1 MMNPF
6 MRYTLARLGI
16 FVAVAATLFFLPIPI
31 DPLLRLMIALLVSA
45 VLSYFV
51 LGKLRN
57 QVGEQ
62 VATVAQRRS
71 ARKERLRSALA
82 GDDVRDDATDH

>member
-1 MMNPF
+1 MSPF
-6 MRYTLARLGI
+6 MKYTLARLGI
-16 FVAVAATLFFLPIPI
+16 FVAVAAALFFLPVPI
-31 DPLLRLMIALLVSA
+31 DPLLRLLIALLISA

-62 VATVAQRRS
+62 VAGVVQRRS
-71 ARKERLRSALA
+71 ERKERLRSALA

>member
-1 MMNPF
+1 MSPF
-6 MRYTLARLGI
+6 MKYTLARLGI
-16 FVAVAATLFFLPIPI
+16 FVAVAAALFFLPVPI
-31 DPLLRLMIALLVSA
+31 DPLLRLLIALLISA

-62 VATVAQRRS
+62 VAGVVQRRS
-71 ARKERLRSALA
+71 ERKERLRSALA
-82 GDDVRDDATDH
+82 GDDVRDDAADQ